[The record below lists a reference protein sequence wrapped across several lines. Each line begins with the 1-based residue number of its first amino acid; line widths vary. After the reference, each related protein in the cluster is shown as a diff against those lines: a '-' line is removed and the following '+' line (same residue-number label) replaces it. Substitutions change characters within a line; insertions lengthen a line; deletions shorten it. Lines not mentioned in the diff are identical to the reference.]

1 MNVFVDIAIAVIFV
15 FATIGL
21 MTTAI
26 AEALAS
32 FMKSR
37 ARTLARQLRSLL
49 DDKDIKDRFYGNAL
63 IRLDRETGSGMS
75 DKMFDQTHP
84 SYISPKAFARSLI
97 MALADKT
104 ATAGSIVLDQTA
116 ILTSVTQSISAL
128 PSSSLRDF
136 GRGALLDAQG
146 SLERFETSLADRYDE
161 TMMRLSGEFKRRQQ
175 LVTFLAGFV
184 LAVTLNID
192 VIAYAK
198 RLQTDEDLREK
209 AVATA
214 TAYSELCQAAA
225 NCAGRVSET
234 DAVGD
239 QPQAPGDD
247 DIAAGVKAL
256 AKDLQ
261 RLNGQLSVAALGWN
275 SCTWRAFWNGFG
287 MSLLRENC
295 PAPAKTADVTGD
307 DPGEGRFIASL
318 ASVLSWLIAAFAAVL
333 GAPFWFDIL
342 SKFIRLRGTGNKPD
356 ENTVASLP
364 SKPAS

>member
-1 MNVFVDIAIAVIFV
+1 MVGEELATAVASLGRRASERTHEGRSTTFKPCIVAVHRCIGVTSANIGPAAPDIHHERI
-15 FATIGL
+15 
-21 MTTAI
+21 
-26 AEALAS
+26 
-32 FMKSR
+32 R
-37 ARTLARQLRSLL
+37 RHRNRRNLRLRHDRP
-49 DDKDIKDRFYGNAL
+49 DDDG
-63 IRLDRETGSGMS
+63 
-75 DKMFDQTHP
+75 DQTHP

-275 SCTWRAFWNGFG
+275 SC
-287 MSLLRENC
+287 LRRR
-295 PAPAKTADVTGD
+295 PRRTVLV
-307 DPGEGRFIASL
+307 RH
-318 ASVLSWLIAAFAAVL
+318 SV
-333 GAPFWFDIL
+333 
-342 SKFIRLRGTGNKPD
+342 
-356 ENTVASLP
+356 
-364 SKPAS
+364 